1 MGTHTKPGD
10 LAAVLF
16 GKTRREV
23 LALLFS
29 HADESY
35 YVRQVVRHVR
45 AGIGAVQRELKRL
58 ADVGII
64 VRQVRGPQVFYQ
76 ANRQCPLF
84 SELQGLL
91 VKTAG
96 AADVLRAALSEL
108 ADRIRVAFLY
118 GSMAKGSARS
128 DSDVDVLVVGE
139 VSFAEI
145 VSALGSAQEKLDR
158 EVNPSVYPPRE
169 FCRKLA
175 QHHHFL
181 TSVLREPKVF
191 LVGDEHELA
200 RLAPSGMAHGAS
212 NEPARNRRL
221 VRRGRP

>member
-1 MGTHTKPGD
+1 MGTHPRPGD
-10 LAAVLF
+10 LAAALF

-29 HADESY
+29 HADQSF
-35 YVRQVVRHVR
+35 YVRQLVRHVQ
-45 AGIGAVQRELKRL
+45 AGMGAVQRELKRL
-58 ADVGII
+58 ADAGVV
-64 VRQVRGPQVFYQ
+64 VRQVRGQQVFYQ
-76 ANRQCPLF
+76 ANRQSPVF

-91 VKTAG
+91 VKTVG
-96 AADVLRAALSEL
+96 IADVLRAALSKL

-118 GSMAKGSARS
+118 GSMVTGSARS

-139 VSFAEI
+139 VSFGEI
-145 VSALGSAQEKLDR
+145 VSALGSAQDRLGR
-158 EVNPSVYPPRE
+158 EVNPSVYPQRE
-169 FCRKLA
+169 FRRKLA

-200 RLAPSGMAHGAS
+200 RLAKSGMAAGTS
-212 NEPARNRRL
+212 DQPARGRRL

>member
-1 MGTHTKPGD
+1 MGTYANPGD
-10 LAAVLF
+10 MAAALF

-29 HADESY
+29 HADESFY
-35 YVRQVVRHVR
+35 LRQVVRHVQ

-64 VRQVRGPQVFYQ
+64 VRLVRGRQVYYQ
-76 ANRQCPLF
+76 ANRQCPIF
-84 SELQGLL
+84 AELQGLL

-96 AADVLRAALSEL
+96 VADLLRTALAGL
-108 ADRIRVAFLY
+108 ADRIQVAFLY
-118 GSMAKGSARS
+118 GSMVKGSARS
-128 DSDVDVLVVGE
+128 GSDVDVLVVGE
-139 VSFAEI
+139 VTFADL
-145 VSALGSAQEKLDR
+145 VSALGSAQERLSRD
-158 EVNPSVYPPRE
+158 VNPSVYPPSE

-200 RLAPSGMAHGAS
+200 RLAQGGMASGAS
-212 NEPARNRRL
+212 AEPARGRRF
-221 VRRGRP
+221 VGRGRP